1 MATETTSFLMSCPQC
16 GLTIPKGGPC
26 ADCHWSENAGAANDS
41 NQNMVRAYA
50 ARRRAHL
57 RNYAIFMALAFT
69 TAMVGLITAI
79 MWFKFIYLGDIIAF
93 VRIGFLT
100 VATGILGV
108 VAACARKWLPVDLN
122 CPSCNVRLDELGTDG
137 DYCPNC
143 STQLK

>member
-1 MATETTSFLMSCPQC
+1 
-16 GLTIPKGGPC
+16 
-26 ADCHWSENAGAANDS
+26 
-41 NQNMVRAYA
+41 
-50 ARRRAHL
+50 
-57 RNYAIFMALAFT
+57 MALAFT